1 MRVQQGRSRLD
12 GRSVRRRYVS
22 TAKGRERR
30 WRHFSTLPKSIILKS
45 PPLWQAGPLLHG
57 VDYKVFQGLYSEEPQ
72 SNTYRQSVP
81 MLWIISIF
89 TDEVHGFID
98 SQQCDIMSIFATRI
112 NRMRSIGN
120 A

>member
-1 MRVQQGRSRLD
+1 MLVQQGRSRLD

-72 SNTYRQSVP
+72 SNTYRQSVTL
-81 MLWIISIF
+81 LWIIIIF
-89 TDEVHGFID
+89 TDEVHGFIK
-98 SQQCDIMSIFATRI
+98 SQECGVKSIFLYWIIRLL
-112 NRMRSIGN
+112 G
-120 A
+120 